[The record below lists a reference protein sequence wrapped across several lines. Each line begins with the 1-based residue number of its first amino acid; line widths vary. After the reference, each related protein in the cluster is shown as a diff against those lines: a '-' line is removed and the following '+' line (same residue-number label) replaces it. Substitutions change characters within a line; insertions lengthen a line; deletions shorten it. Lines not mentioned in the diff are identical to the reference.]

1 MKRSDVLS
9 KEAFVH
15 TLVGKQQTPTMLT
28 EQEIENTQKNKE
40 KKETKRK
47 FRW

>member
-1 MKRSDVLS
+1 MKRSEVLS

-15 TLVGKQQTPTMLT
+15 TLTSKQQTPTTMT
-28 EQEIENTQKNKE
+28 EQEIETLQKNKE